1 MHWKEHDT
9 DNRYIWVILIRTC
22 AAHGIV
28 VEGAGV
34 GAFLLLLGLDGRRD
48 GGKKELP
55 ALASA
60 SPLISNLGIMWMVS
74 L

>member
-1 MHWKEHDT
+1 M
-9 DNRYIWVILIRTC
+9 IRTC
-22 AAHGIV
+22 AAHGSV

-34 GAFLLLLGLDGRRD
+34 GAFLLLLGLDRRRD
-48 GGKKELP
+48 GGKKELS

-60 SPLISNLGIMWMVS
+60 SALISNLGIMWMVS